1 MTQGKCTRCKIRYVW
16 KDHTQRLCDSVCI
29 YCGNEL
35 LMTSRWLGRGIN
47 GQVYEHLYMTPKIR
61 HRHEVSIA

>member
-1 MTQGKCTRCKIRYVW
+1 MTQGKCTRCKIKYIW

-35 LMTSRWLGRGIN
+35 RMTTKWLGSGYY
-47 GQVYEHLYMTPKIR
+47 GQVYKHIHMTPKLI
-61 HRHEVSIA
+61 HEVSIA

>member
-47 GQVYEHLYMTPKIR
+47 GQVYEHIQMTPKIR
-61 HRHEVSIA
+61 NIHEVSIT